1 MPAGTVYVV
10 DDHEAIRDSLALL
23 LRSAGF
29 AVRSFASP
37 FDFLADYR
45 PRELDCL
52 VLDVRMPRL
61 SGIKVQERLIARGA
75 RIPVIFISGHGDIL
89 MAVEA
94 MSKGALDFLVKPFDD
109 EALLGRVREAFDR
122 ILDGRR
128 RRPERGVRLRGVAA
142 LSEREREVLARIL
155 DGDTNRE
162 VAKGLG
168 VTSKAIEYHRAR
180 VMRKLGVRSAAELFR
195 FCLDA

>member
-52 VLDVRMPRL
+52 VRDVR
-61 SGIKVQERLIARGA
+61 
-75 RIPVIFISGHGDIL
+75 
-89 MAVEA
+89 
-94 MSKGALDFLVKPFDD
+94 
-109 EALLGRVREAFDR
+109 LG
-122 ILDGRR
+122 
-128 RRPERGVRLRGVAA
+128 GVAA